1 MGRGLPWRFC
11 FLRGCNMSN
20 SKVSLENVI
29 PLMDEFYMF
38 VNKVDRIMKNTLGKD
53 GDDDTM
59 FCILSDVIESSK
71 KNPKGYLGENSSRM

>member
-1 MGRGLPWRFC
+1 
-11 FLRGCNMSN
+11 MSN

-59 FCILSDVIESSK
+59 FCIPSDVIESSK